1 MKKLAICFSLL
12 IGLTAGFFVREAK
25 ASRGSSGTY
34 SLPTGNPVTTHN
46 VITST
51 WANSTLADIQTELT
65 NSLDRNGRGGMRAPL
80 LSIDGTQTSPE
91 YSFTSE
97 PTSGIY
103 RKGAGNVCFATA
115 GADRACWSSSGE
127 TVTTLNATALN
138 ATTLAV
144 TGTSTLSGSIGAGM
158 TPSGSYQI
166 ELPDAVA
173 ASADIAL
180 KMGTAM
186 PLLLREASPQARAAL
201 AWNTLNPAG
210 TGELFVVGGYG
221 AKFEYDNTGILRF
234 WSSNTAGTAGAV
246 TAGNTADRFDIDKTG
261 TVTVGGTLNVNA
273 TLNVNN
279 VSATTTIT
287 GATVTGTTVNGTTV
301 NGATVNATGSL
312 VIGGG
317 TSISKSL
324 RAAASWTPGTV
335 SSGTCKTLNITV
347 TGTATGADCIFG
359 LPAPNVTPGTTVSC
373 STGAV
378 DTCTINICY
387 AGAGGFGAPAGN
399 YTCRTFNP

>member
-1 MKKLAICFSLL
+1 MKKLAICFALL

-25 ASRGSSGTY
+25 AMRGSSGTY

-51 WANSTLADIQTELT
+51 WANSTLADISAELT

-80 LSIDGTQTSPE
+80 LSIDGTQASPE

-127 TVTTLNATALN
+127 TVTALTTATLAASGNATIGG
-138 ATTLAV
+138 TLAV
-144 TGTSTLSGSIGAGM
+144 TGMSTLSGSIGAGM
-158 TPSGSYQI
+158 TPSGNYQI
-166 ELPDAVA
+166 EMPDAVA
-173 ASADIAL
+173 ASAEIAL

-186 PLLLREASPQARAAL
+186 PLLLRESSPQARAAL
-201 AWNTLNPAG
+201 AWNTSNPTG
-210 TGELFVVGGYG
+210 TGELFVIGNYG

-246 TAGNTADRFDIDKTG
+246 TAGNMVDRFDIDKAG
-261 TVTVGGTLNVNA
+261 TVTIGSGTLNA
-273 TLNVNN
+273 ST
-279 VSATTTIT
+279 VSA
-287 GATVTGTTVNGTTV
+287 ATVGATTV

-317 TSISKSL
+317 TAISKSG
-324 RAAASWTPGTV
+324 RSTASWTPGLIAA
-335 SSGTCKTLNITV
+335 GACATLNIAV
-347 TGTATGADCIFG
+347 TGAAAGADCIVG
-359 LPAPNVTPGTTVSC
+359 LPAPNLTAGQQVGCSTQFSNNCVISICATNRGGVTPTSGT
-373 STGAV
+373 
-378 DTCTINICY
+378 
-387 AGAGGFGAPAGN
+387 

>member
-1 MKKLAICFSLL
+1 MKKLAICFALL

-25 ASRGSSGTY
+25 AMRGSSGTY

-51 WANSTLADIQTELT
+51 WANSTLADISAELT

-80 LSIDGTQTSPE
+80 LSIDGTQASPE

-127 TVTTLNATALN
+127 TVTALTTATLAASGNATIGG
-138 ATTLAV
+138 TLAV
-144 TGTSTLSGSIGAGM
+144 TGFVGVGM
-158 TPSGSYQI
+158 TPSGNYQI
-166 ELPDAVA
+166 ELPDGITTGAE
-173 ASADIAL
+173 STI
-180 KMGTAM
+180 KIGTSM
-186 PLLLREASPQARAAL
+186 PLLLRESSPQARAAL
-201 AWNTLNPAG
+201 AWNTSNPTG
-210 TGELFVVGGYG
+210 TGELFVIGNYG

-246 TAGNTADRFDIDKTG
+246 TAGNMVDRFDIDKAG
-261 TVTVGGTLNVNA
+261 TVTIGSGTLAVNNVNA
-273 TLNVNN
+273 TT
-279 VSATTTIT
+279 VS
-287 GATVTGTTVNGTTV
+287 GT
-301 NGATVNATGSL
+301 TVNATGGL

-324 RAAASWTPGTV
+324 RGIGAWTPYSLTAPACE
-335 SSGTCKTLNITV
+335 SLNITI
-347 TGTATGADCIFG
+347 TGTAMSADCIAG
-359 LPAPNVTPGTTVSC
+359 SPAPISTAGVTVSC
-373 STGAV
+373 STAV
-378 DTCTINICY
+378 ANTCTLNVCSSVYTITPPS
-387 AGAGGFGAPAGN
+387 GA

>member
-1 MKKLAICFSLL
+1 
-12 IGLTAGFFVREAK
+12 
-25 ASRGSSGTY
+25 
-34 SLPTGNPVTTHN
+34 
-46 VITST
+46 
-51 WANSTLADIQTELT
+51 
-65 NSLDRNGRGGMRAPL
+65 MRAPL
-80 LSIDGTQTSPE
+80 LSIDGTQASPE

-144 TGTSTLSGSIGAGM
+144 TGSIGAGM
-158 TPSGSYQI
+158 TPSGNYQI
-166 ELPDAVA
+166 EMPDAVA

-221 AKFEYDNTGILRF
+221 SKLEYDNTGTLRF

-246 TAGNTADRFDIDKTG
+246 TAGNMVDRFDIDKTG
-261 TVTVGGTLNVNA
+261 TVTVGGTLNVN
-273 TLNVNN
+273 T
-279 VSATTTIT
+279 VSAATV
-287 GATVTGTTVNGTTV
+287 GATTVTGTTV
-301 NGATVNATGSL
+301 NGATVNGTTVNATGGL

-324 RAAASWTPGTV
+324 RGIGSWTPFSLTID
-335 SSGTCKTLNITV
+335 TCESLNITI
-347 TGTATGADCIFG
+347 TGTAVGADCIFG
-359 LPAPNVTPGTTVSC
+359 TPAPISTAGVTVSC
-373 STGAV
+373 STAV
-378 DTCTINICY
+378 ANTCTLNVCTSVY
-387 AGAGGFGAPAGN
+387 AMTPTSGN